1 MGGEINFKSSSTVCF
16 SSGYGL
22 GRPSIVISYPAS
34 RSQGEAL
41 VAFHHPR
48 WISCCGQKTRG
59 RRSSR
64 GISVVRTRLSR
75 KSTPLSQDGRHH
87 EHLRRRQGC
96 QGPQGTHRASVA
108 SPSRSRL
115 RHPSDGCRPGK
126 IPPQQ
131 IKRTGFASLRGA
143 VRARGRRAGI
153 HPSFLDPSARR
164 ICDLSGRSRPAV
176 SRSRSRPRRGNRRAD
191 AFSPR

>member
-1 MGGEINFKSSSTVCF
+1 MDAEIFKSSSTVCLPRLMTGPPEPCQAF
-16 SSGYGL
+16 RVKMRLWLRFNIRDGFPAVDESPG
-22 GRPSIVISYPAS
+22 GRSA
-34 RSQGEAL
+34 
-41 VAFHHPR
+41 
-48 WISCCGQKTRG
+48 
-59 RRSSR
+59 R
-64 GISVVRTRLSR
+64 GIPVVRTRLSR
-75 KSTPLSQDGRHH
+75 NSKPLSQDGRHH

-108 SPSRSRL
+108 PPSRSRL

-143 VRARGRRAGI
+143 VRTRGRRAGI

>member
-1 MGGEINFKSSSTVCF
+1 MRRCLCDSSAEENLEPSSFSLLLEPDFSIPPARSSNSFDWALGLNGRGDKFKSSSTVCF
-16 SSGYGL
+16 SSGYGF

-64 GISVVRTRLSR
+64 VISVVRTRLSR

-96 QGPQGTHRASVA
+96 QGPQGTHGASVA
-108 SPSRSRL
+108 SPSRSRF
-115 RHPSDGCRPGK
+115 RHPSDGCPWK
-126 IPPQQ
+126 IPPKQ
-131 IKRTGFASLRGA
+131 IK
-143 VRARGRRAGI
+143 
-153 HPSFLDPSARR
+153 
-164 ICDLSGRSRPAV
+164 
-176 SRSRSRPRRGNRRAD
+176 
-191 AFSPR
+191 